1 MAMTNE
7 MIILMESVKL
17 MEEGKLKGTGKFVE
31 VETQDGKKQLEI
43 PEAIHTYAKWK
54 ELGYQVRRGEK
65 SEIKIQVWKYRGKT
79 QTDEESGETIET
91 GKCFMKV
98 AAFFTMAQ
106 VDAIATA

>member
-1 MAMTNE
+1 MTNA

-43 PEAIHTYAKWK
+43 PETIHTYAKWK

-65 SEIKIQVWKYRGKT
+65 SEIKIQVWKYRGKI
-79 QTDEESGETIET
+79 QTDEESGEEVEK
-91 GKCFMKV
+91 GRCFMKV
-98 AAFFTMAQ
+98 ASFFTANQ
-106 VDAIATA
+106 VDAIA

>member
-1 MAMTNE
+1 MTNA

-54 ELGYQVRRGEK
+54 ELGYQVRRGENPRSK
-65 SEIKIQVWKYRGKT
+65 FR
-79 QTDEESGETIET
+79 SGN
-91 GKCFMKV
+91 
-98 AAFFTMAQ
+98 
-106 VDAIATA
+106 IAEKLRQMRSQAKQSKLENVL

>member
-1 MAMTNE
+1 MTNA

-17 MEEGKLKGTGKFVE
+17 MEEGKLNGTGKFIE
-31 VETQDGKKQLEI
+31 VEDGNGGRKKLEI

-91 GKCFMKV
+91 GKCFLKV

-106 VDAIATA
+106 VDAITTA

>member
-1 MAMTNE
+1 MTNA

-17 MEEGKLKGTGKFVE
+17 MEEGKLKGTGKFIE

-65 SEIKIQVWKYRGKT
+65 SEIKIQVWKYRGKI
-79 QTDEESGETIET
+79 QTDEESGEEVEK
-91 GKCFMKV
+91 GRCFMKV
-98 AAFFTMAQ
+98 ASFFTAKQ
-106 VDAIATA
+106 VDAIA

>member
-1 MAMTNE
+1 MTNA

-17 MEEGKLKGTGKFVE
+17 MEEGKLNGTGKFIE
-31 VETQDGKKQLEI
+31 VEDGNGGKKQLEI

-106 VDAIATA
+106 VDAITTA

>member
-1 MAMTNE
+1 MTNA

-17 MEEGKLKGTGKFVE
+17 MEEGKLNGTGKFIE
-31 VETQDGKKQLEI
+31 VEDGNGGKKQLEI
-43 PEAIHTYAKWK
+43 PETIHTYAKWK

-65 SEIKIQVWKYRGKT
+65 SEIKIQVWKYRGKSH
-79 QTDEESGETIET
+79 TDEESGETIET

-98 AAFFTMAQ
+98 ASFFTMAQ

>member
-1 MAMTNE
+1 MTNA

-17 MEEGKLKGTGKFVE
+17 MEEGKLKGTGKFIE

-79 QTDEESGETIET
+79 HTDEESGETIET

-98 AAFFTMAQ
+98 AAFL
-106 VDAIATA
+106 